1 MKQEETYVG
10 IDVAKARVDI
20 ATRPGGDVWSVDY
33 DEQAVSELV
42 SSLLAMEPTMV
53 LLEATGGLEVP
64 LVSALAAAALPVV
77 VVNPRQVR
85 DFARATG
92 KLAKTDA
99 LDAQVLAHF
108 AEAVRPSV
116 RPLRDADTQELN
128 FLTTRRSQLVTM
140 LVSEKNR
147 LGRAS
152 HSVRPRIQSHITWL
166 EQELSDLENDLREAL
181 RRSPVW
187 REKDDL
193 LRSVPGV
200 GEQLSLSLLAYLPEL
215 GTLKPQADRRSGWG
229 SALQS
234 GQRSSSGQAQCL
246 GWENPSASHTLHGCT
261 ERQPIQSGAQSLLSA
276 AVGGWKAQEGGTD
289 GLHAKASDHT
299 QCDDQKWSTLDSPG
313 QHILTNNT
321 VATAIL

>member
-1 MKQEETYVG
+1 MNMKQEKTYVG
-10 IDVAKARVDI
+10 IDVAKARVDV
-20 ATRPGGDVWSVDY
+20 ATRPGGDVWSVGY

-42 SSLLAMEPTMV
+42 SSLLAVEPTMV

-152 HSVRPRIQSHITWL
+152 HSVRPSIQSHITWL
-166 EQELSDLENDLREAL
+166 QQELSDLDNELREAL

-215 GTLKPQADRRSGWG
+215 GTLNRKQIAALVGVASFNRDSGPRRGKRSVWGGRIRVRATLYMAALSASRYNPVLKVFYQRLLAAGKPKKVALTPCMRKLLTILNAMTRSG
-229 SALQS
+229 
-234 GQRSSSGQAQCL
+234 
-246 GWENPSASHTLHGCT
+246 
-261 ERQPIQSGAQSLLSA
+261 
-276 AVGGWKAQEGGTD
+276 
-289 GLHAKASDHT
+289 
-299 QCDDQKWSTLDSPG
+299 
-313 QHILTNNT
+313 QHWTPRVNT
-321 VATAIL
+321 S

>member
-1 MKQEETYVG
+1 M
-10 IDVAKARVDI
+10 
-20 ATRPGGDVWSVDY
+20 
-33 DEQAVSELV
+33 
-42 SSLLAMEPTMV
+42 
-53 LLEATGGLEVP
+53 
-64 LVSALAAAALPVV
+64 
-77 VVNPRQVR
+77 
-85 DFARATG
+85 
-92 KLAKTDA
+92 
-99 LDAQVLAHF
+99 
-108 AEAVRPSV
+108 
-116 RPLRDADTQELN
+116 
-128 FLTTRRSQLVTM
+128 TM

-215 GTLKPQADRRSGWG
+215 GTLNRKQIAALVGVAPFNRDSGPRRGKRSVWG
-229 SALQS
+229 
-234 GQRSSSGQAQCL
+234 GRSRVRATLYMASL
-246 GWENPSASHTLHGCT
+246 SAS
-261 ERQPIQSGAQSLLSA
+261 RYNPGAQSLLSA

-321 VATAIL
+321 VAIRSLLTEAVDPMGCRERIDRSFRGHLGQRYNGSDPFPGCP

>member
-108 AEAVRPSV
+108 AEAVRPWV

-215 GTLKPQADRRSGWG
+215 GTLNRKQIAALVGVAPFNRDSGPRRGKRSVWGGRIRVRATLYMAALSASRYNPVLRVFYQRLLAAGKPKKVALTACMRKLLTILNAMIRSG
-229 SALQS
+229 
-234 GQRSSSGQAQCL
+234 
-246 GWENPSASHTLHGCT
+246 
-261 ERQPIQSGAQSLLSA
+261 
-276 AVGGWKAQEGGTD
+276 
-289 GLHAKASDHT
+289 
-299 QCDDQKWSTLDSPG
+299 
-313 QHILTNNT
+313 QHWTPQVNT
-321 VATAIL
+321 S